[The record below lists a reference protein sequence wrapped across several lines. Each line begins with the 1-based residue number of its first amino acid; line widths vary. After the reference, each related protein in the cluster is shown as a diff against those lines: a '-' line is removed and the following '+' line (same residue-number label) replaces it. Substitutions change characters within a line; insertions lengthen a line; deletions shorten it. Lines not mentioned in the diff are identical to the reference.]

1 MIRILDLLIS
11 TLALMILAPILLP
24 IVVILRLTGEGEV
37 LYVQQRVGFAE
48 RHFGL
53 YKFATMLKNSP
64 NMGTGT
70 ITLRHDPR
78 VLPVG
83 RLLRKTKVNE
93 LPQLLNVLC
102 GSMSLIGPRP
112 LTDNHFKHYSKS
124 SREAISSVKPGLSG
138 VGSIIFRDEERL
150 LSSKKDPSEYYKT
163 EIAPYK
169 AALEA
174 WYVENR
180 SLRLYVICVF
190 LTAWVVLFPSSQLAY
205 SVLKELPIPEGQLK
219 LDLDSL
225 N

>member
-1 MIRILDLLIS
+1 MLRILDVLIS
-11 TLALMILAPILLP
+11 ALALMILSPIFLP
-24 IVVILRLTGEGEV
+24 IVVILRLTGEGEIF
-37 LYVQQRVGFAE
+37 YVQQRVGFGE
-48 RHFGL
+48 RYFGL

-70 ITLRHDPR
+70 ITLRQDPR

-83 RLLRKTKVNE
+83 RVLRKTKVNE

-112 LTDNHFKHYSKS
+112 LTDNHFKLYSKP
-124 SREAISSVKPGLSG
+124 SRETISSVKPGLSG

-150 LSSKKDPSEYYKT
+150 LSCKKDPGLYYQA

-180 SLRLYVICVF
+180 SLRLYIVCVF
-190 LTAWVVLFPSSQLAY
+190 LTAWVVLSPSSQLTY
-205 SVLKELPIPEGQLK
+205 SVLKGLPMPEGQLK